1 MNRLDK
7 IKQIEDRI
15 IETKKQLK
23 ELDELYIKAFSP
35 KGYKSGTSYNDYD
48 TIHGGNKE
56 YHLDQYYLEK
66 NKLETL
72 LMIDQNIL
80 SNLKRDINVDE
91 TLKLLSDN
99 TLKVKFLRIVAG
111 YTQKETAE
119 KLDISESSVYRMS
132 KAE

>member
-1 MNRLDK
+1 MNRLEQ

-23 ELDELYIKAFSP
+23 ELDELYLKVFSP

-48 TIHGGNKE
+48 TIPSGNKE
-56 YHLDQYYLEK
+56 YHLDQYCLQK

-72 LMIDQNIL
+72 LMIDRNIL

-119 KLDISESSVYRMS
+119 KLGISESSVYRMAKS
-132 KAE
+132 E

>member
-1 MNRLDK
+1 MTRLEQ

-23 ELDELYIKAFSP
+23 ELDELYLKVFSP

-48 TIHGGNKE
+48 TIPSGNKE
-56 YHLDQYYLEK
+56 YHLDQYCLQK

-72 LMIDQNIL
+72 LMIDRNIL

-119 KLDISESSVYRMS
+119 KLGISESSVYRMAKS
-132 KAE
+132 E

>member
-1 MNRLDK
+1 MTRLEQ

-23 ELDELYIKAFSP
+23 ELDELYLKAFSP
-35 KGYKSGTSYNDYD
+35 KGYKGGTSYNDYD
-48 TIHGGNKE
+48 TIPGGNKE
-56 YHLDQYYLEK
+56 YHLDQYCLQK

-72 LMIDQNIL
+72 LMIDRNIL

-91 TLKLLSDN
+91 TLKLLSNN

-119 KLDISESSVYRMS
+119 KLGISESSVYRMAKS
-132 KAE
+132 E

>member
-1 MNRLDK
+1 MNRLEQ

-23 ELDELYIKAFSP
+23 ELDELYLKVFSP

-48 TIHGGNKE
+48 TIPSGNKE
-56 YHLDQYYLEK
+56 YHLDQYCLQK

-72 LMIDQNIL
+72 LMIDRNIL

-111 YTQKETAE
+111 YTQNETAE
-119 KLDISESSVYRMS
+119 KLGISESSVYRMAKS
-132 KAE
+132 E